1 MEKASLEHIRRL
13 LKITEAEHN
22 HELLLSM
29 KNLWELGASPFRY
42 IVPVIPPSFPEEL
55 VKGEHFFLAD
65 LLNSISGSSSQVG
78 SIEEPQ
84 VEISEG
90 ALVNF
95 FRPDQSHVTVQDIEA
110 TPLSNKRKGKIKAA
124 RAAKKGKIIPR
135 HTKATSVGLED
146 FMDWLDPTA
155 SDPTKEREG
164 DMSSLTTGFA
174 KRMRKRAA

>member
-1 MEKASLEHIRRL
+1 MEHIKRL
-13 LKITEAEHN
+13 LEITEVEHN

-29 KNLWELGASPFRY
+29 KNLWEFGASPFSY

-55 VKGEHFFLAD
+55 VKGEHFVVAD

-84 VEISEG
+84 VEIFEG

-146 FMDWLDPTA
+146 FMDWLDPIA

-164 DMSSLTTGFA
+164 DMPSLTTGFA
-174 KRMRKRAA
+174 TRMRKRAT